1 MYLICGEALFDCF
14 LGAES
19 DNGALHFEAHA
30 GGSPFN
36 VAIGVARLGG
46 DSALLTGISTDMLGR
61 RLVHTLEREGV
72 DTRYLA
78 RSSHPTTLVMV
89 GVDAQGQPDYTMYGS
104 DAADRSV
111 TAADVPPIGPEVTG
125 LHFGSYSLVVPT
137 IADTLASIA
146 ASAGDRVVSVDPN
159 VRLTVEPDLDL
170 WRTRVAEY
178 ATLADLLKISSEDLA
193 TLYPGVDHET
203 KVADWL
209 DAGVRLVVVTDGGSR
224 VTGWLPSQDQ
234 VRLTPP
240 RIKIRDTV
248 GAGDTFQA
256 ALLARLAEYGNPRD
270 VLRTLDTGRLTELL
284 TFAATA
290 ASITCSRRGANL
302 PSRSEVIDRLGNDTS
317 RAV

>member
-14 LGAES
+14 PGAKG
-19 DNGALHFEAHA
+19 DNGALHFEARA

-72 DTRYLA
+72 DTLYIV

-89 GVDAQGQPDYTMYGS
+89 GVDAHGQPDYTMYGS

-111 TAADVPPIGPEVTG
+111 TAADLPPIGPEIIG

-137 IADTLASIA
+137 IADKLASIA
-146 ASAGDRVVSVDPN
+146 ASAGDRFVSVDPN

-178 ATLADLLKISSEDLA
+178 AALAHLLKISSEDLA
-193 TLYPGVDHET
+193 ALYPGVDPET

-224 VTGWLPSQDQ
+224 VTGWLPGTDP
-234 VRLTPP
+234 VHVTPP
-240 RIKIRDTV
+240 RIEIRDTV

-256 ALLARLAEYGNPRD
+256 ALLARLAEYGNPKEIL
-270 VLRTLDTGRLTELL
+270 VALDSNLLAELI

-302 PSRSEVIDRLGNDTS
+302 PYRSEVMTN
-317 RAV
+317 